1 MTSVAGRVRHAVRW
15 RVGALRARVN
25 HNLPRFLPIVREL
38 AATTRRG
45 MARSAVDL
53 VAAWW
58 KHGIDPRSFAAT
70 LLWDVPRSRWRDFV
84 YHFELN
90 PFLESTLA
98 SEDRRLSRDKAEIA
112 ARDIAL
118 GVPWPPTLAVVNRR
132 MGAKID
138 GAIAVD
144 EPAQLW
150 PTLRELGRHR
160 SLALK
165 PACGSQGSGF
175 FQVSTEG
182 RVRDGNG
189 HDITPEQLEN
199 TVFAYKH
206 RFGAY
211 GYLVQEALGPHPD
224 MVALTGVS
232 ELSTIRVVTALRD
245 GFVDFVEIF
254 LKIPAPGRLVDNFR
268 YGAHG
273 TMIASVDPA
282 SGRLTAMVG
291 LLRPGNRY
299 VLERCAV
306 HPATGR
312 EIEGRTV
319 PQWEGA
325 IEVSRKAALA
335 HPETATLG
343 WDLALSPAGW
353 RTIDV
358 NPIWG
363 PTGGEACTREGIR
376 PILARMYPEAW
387 A

>member
-1 MTSVAGRVRHAVRW
+1 MTSLPGRVRHAISW
-15 RVGALRARVN
+15 RVAALRARVKSK
-25 HNLPRFLPIVREL
+25 LPRFLPILREL
-38 AATTRRG
+38 TATTGRG
-45 MARSAVDL
+45 RVRSAADL
-53 VAAWW
+53 VIAWR
-58 KHGIDPRSFAAT
+58 KYGIDPKNFAAT

-90 PFLESTLA
+90 PFLEATLDD
-98 SEDRRLSRDKAEIA
+98 EDRRLSRDKAEIA

-118 GVPWPPTLAVVNRR
+118 GIPWPPTLAVVNRL
-132 MGAKID
+132 MGARID
-138 GAIAVD
+138 NATAV
-144 EPAQLW
+144 EQPAQLW
-150 PTLRELGRHR
+150 PTLRALGHNR

-189 HDITPEQLEN
+189 RDVTPEQLET

-206 RFGAY
+206 RLGAY
-211 GYLVQEALGPHPD
+211 GYLVQEALAPHPD
-224 MVALTGVS
+224 MVELTGVS

-245 GFVDFVEIF
+245 GLVDFVEIF

-273 TMIASVDPA
+273 TMLAGVDAA
-282 SGRLTAMVG
+282 SGRLTALVG

-312 EIEGRTV
+312 EIEGRTI
-319 PQWEGA
+319 PQWNGA
-325 IEVSRKAALA
+325 VEVSRKAALA

-343 WDLALSPAGW
+343 WDLALTPTGW
-353 RTIDV
+353 SMIDV

-363 PTGGEACTREGIR
+363 PTGGEACTREGVR